1 MGNDVHGS
9 TTEKAAQTFQLLCPN
24 QHCGADSIVRDEK
37 GNLSAKR
44 MQSGG
49 KDNTKV
55 VVTLSH
61 VGEGC
66 HVDRPPYIWT
76 KRPAL
81 NLKMQ
86 HA

>member
-1 MGNDVHGS
+1 
-9 TTEKAAQTFQLLCPN
+9 
-24 QHCGADSIVRDEK
+24 
-37 GNLSAKR
+37 

-86 HA
+86 HAQDSKFFSRGRSASDFRFGPKKQQGLNIV